1 MNNYKLKMVA
11 IIISLIFCLPLV
23 ASASSAPDGFMGMKF
38 GQSHDS
44 AKRLGILDNKVRT
57 HELKYKSYSAKHDG
71 YIDRNGE
78 RTNKEE
84 EEWVINPRYYDI
96 AGRRFG
102 SCNIIHGFYNNKYL
116 GSTIDFYIQHDYEV
130 IGNGLIAK
138 YGNPTNTYPIKNMFG
153 NVIGYRYVWLWNTAI
168 IRLEFNSANSRGKLV
183 YGDFKLMQKKM
194 KADQKKNST
203 GL

>member
-44 AKRLGILDNKVRT
+44 AKRLGILNDKPKT
-57 HELKYKSYSAKHDG
+57 HELKYKSYYG
-71 YIDRNGE
+71 NPGE
-78 RTNKEE
+78 VTKKG
-84 EEWVINPRYYDI
+84 WVINPRHYDI
-96 AGRRFG
+96 AGESFNYRE
-102 SCNIIHGFYNNKYL
+102 ITHGFYNNKYL
-116 GSTIDFYIQHDYEV
+116 GSTIDLCIQHDYEV
-130 IGNGLIAK
+130 IGNGLVAK
-138 YGNPTNTYPIKNMFG
+138 YGNPTNTYPIKNMFD

-168 IRLEFNSANSRGKLV
+168 IRLEFNSADSSGKLV

-194 KADQKKNST
+194 KADQKKNSA

>member
-38 GQSHDS
+38 GQSYKS
-44 AKRLGILDNKVRT
+44 AKRLGILNDKPQT
-57 HELKYKSYSAKHDG
+57 HKLKYKSYSAKGPED
-71 YIDRNGE
+71 DE
-78 RTNKEE
+78 
-84 EEWVINPRYYDI
+84 VIRSYKI
-96 AGRRFG
+96 AGRSFG
-102 SCNIIHGFYNNKYL
+102 SWEITHGFYNNKYL
-116 GSTIDFYIQHDYEV
+116 GSSINLRVQHDYEV

-138 YGNPTNTYPIKNMFG
+138 YGNPTNTYPLKNMFD
-153 NVIGYRYVWLWNTAI
+153 NVIGYRYVWLWDTAI

-194 KADQKKNST
+194 KADQKKNSA